1 MSKPVVHL
9 FHLGVDE
16 KNRDSFYQVG
26 VKNFQTS
33 YEEEAGTLAMY
44 ASSLKENP
52 LEYKVFEV
60 YADEEAY
67 QKHRNSP
74 HFKAYVEQ
82 VGSKLTKREVFE
94 VEALFLEEKLP
105 SGIWL
110 EAEDHF
116 LKFAQVQVEAGSE
129 KAFERSVLL
138 NMQTSIKEEAGV
150 LAMYAVKDSQQSNRY
165 YFYEVYASEKAYEDH
180 RLTPHFQRYI
190 SESQDLV
197 EEKNL
202 QDLEN
207 SIAISKGQLAFSS

>member
-33 YEEEAGTLAMY
+33 YKEEAGTLAMY
-44 ASSLKENP
+44 ASSLRENQ
-52 LEYKVFEV
+52 LEYKVFEI
-60 YADEEAY
+60 YADKAAY
-67 QKHRNSP
+67 QTHVNSP
-74 HFKAYVEQ
+74 HFKVYVEQ

-105 SGIWL
+105 SGVWL
-110 EAEDHF
+110 GPEHHF

-129 KAFERSVLL
+129 KSFERSVLL
-138 NMQTSIKEEAGV
+138 NMQTSINEEAGV
-150 LAMYAVKDSQQSNRY
+150 LAMYAAKDSQQSNRY
-165 YFYEVYASEKAYEDH
+165 YFYEVYASAKAYEDH

-190 SESQDLV
+190 SETQDLV

>member
-26 VKNFQTS
+26 MENFQTS
-33 YEEEAGTLAMY
+33 YKEEAGTLAMY
-44 ASSLKENP
+44 ASSLRENQ
-52 LEYKVFEV
+52 LEYKVFEI
-60 YADEEAY
+60 YADKAAY
-67 QKHRNSP
+67 QTHVNSP
-74 HFKAYVEQ
+74 HFKVYVDQ

-105 SGIWL
+105 SGVWIGP
-110 EAEDHF
+110 EHHF
-116 LKFAQVQVEAGSE
+116 LKFAQVQVREGSQE
-129 KAFERSVLL
+129 AFENSVLI
-138 NMQTSIKEEAGV
+138 NMQTSIKEEVGV

-165 YFYEVYASEKAYEDH
+165 YFYEVYASAKAYEDH

-190 SESQDLV
+190 SETQDLV

-207 SIAISKGQLAFSS
+207 SMAISKGQLAFSS

>member
-26 VKNFQTS
+26 MENFQTS

-60 YADEEAY
+60 YADEVAY
-67 QKHRNSP
+67 QSHRTSL
-74 HFKAYVEQ
+74 HYQSYVEQ
-82 VGSKLTKREVFE
+82 VGSKLTKREVYE

-105 SGIWL
+105 SGVWL
-110 EAEDHF
+110 GAEKYF
-116 LKFAQVQVEAGSE
+116 LKFAQIQVEAGSE
-129 KAFERSVLL
+129 KAIERSVLL
-138 NMQTSIKEEAGV
+138 NMQTSIKEEVGV

-165 YFYEVYASEKAYEDH
+165 YFYEVYASAKAYEDH

-190 SESQDLV
+190 SETQDLV

>member
-9 FHLGVDE
+9 FHLGIDK
-16 KNRDSFYQVG
+16 KNRDTFYQVG
-26 VKNFQTS
+26 VENFQTS
-33 YEEEAGTLAMY
+33 YKEEGGTLAMY

-60 YADEEAY
+60 YADEAAY
-67 QKHRNSP
+67 QSHRNSP

-82 VGSKLTKREVFE
+82 VGSKLTKREVYE
-94 VEALFLEEKLP
+94 VEALFLEEKLL
-105 SGIWL
+105 SGVWL
-110 EAEDHF
+110 GPEYHF

-190 SESQDLV
+190 SETQDLV
-197 EEKNL
+197 EEKIL

-207 SIAISKGQLAFSS
+207 GIAISRGQLAFSS

>member
-26 VKNFQTS
+26 VENFQTS
-33 YEEEAGTLAMY
+33 YEEEVGTLAMY
-44 ASSLKENP
+44 ASSLKENQ

-105 SGIWL
+105 SGVWL
-110 EAEDHF
+110 GAEKYF
-116 LKFAQVQVEAGSE
+116 LKFAQIQVEAGSE

-138 NMQTSIKEEAGV
+138 NMQTSIKEEVGV

-165 YFYEVYASEKAYEDH
+165 YFYEVYASAKAYEDH

-190 SESQDLV
+190 SETQDLV

>member
-1 MSKPVVHL
+1 MSTPVVHL
-9 FHLGVDE
+9 FQLGVDE
-16 KNRDSFYQVG
+16 RNRDSFFQVG

-44 ASSLKENP
+44 ASSLREKS

-60 YADEEAY
+60 YADEAAY
-67 QKHRNSP
+67 QSHRNSS
-74 HFKAYVEQ
+74 HYQAYVEQ
-82 VGSKLTKREVFE
+82 VGSQLTKREVYE

-129 KAFERSVLL
+129 KSFERSVLL

-150 LAMYAVKDSQQSNRY
+150 LAMYAQQSNRY
-165 YFYEVYASEKAYEDH
+165 YFYEVYVSGKAYEDH

-190 SESQDLV
+190 SETQDMV

>member
-44 ASSLKENP
+44 ASSLKGNS

-105 SGIWL
+105 SGVWL
-110 EAEDHF
+110 GPEDHV

-129 KAFERSVLL
+129 KSFERSVLL

-150 LAMYAVKDSQQSNRY
+150 LAMYAVKDCQQSNRY

-190 SESQDLV
+190 SETQDLV

>member
-16 KNRDSFYQVG
+16 KNHDTFYQIG
-26 VKNFQTS
+26 VENFQTS
-33 YEEEAGTLAMY
+33 YKEEAGTLAMY
-44 ASSLKENP
+44 ASSLRENP

-74 HFKAYVEQ
+74 HFKDYVEQ

-105 SGIWL
+105 SGVWL
-110 EAEDHF
+110 GPEDHF
-116 LKFAQVQVEAGSE
+116 LKFAQVQVEVGSE

-150 LAMYAVKDSQQSNRY
+150 LAMYAVKDCQQSNCY
-165 YFYEVYASEKAYEDH
+165 YFYEVYASAKAYEDY
-180 RLTPHFQRYI
+180 RLRPHFKRYI
-190 SESQDLV
+190 LETQDLV
-197 EEKNL
+197 EEKIL

-207 SIAISKGQLAFSS
+207 SMAISKGQL